1 MKVKTRR
8 CVSFKGLINTIKT
21 TALTSFFL
29 LMILFGLSTIVFG
42 LNIASL
48 QFFTYWYFMI
58 ILALSFGFQISK
70 EIQPL

>member
-8 CVSFKGLINTIKT
+8 CVSIKGIINTIKT